1 MQIEQDC
8 LHFLAVICSIVSL
21 LSSCFLL
28 LACFLTK
35 MWKIASLRLVLYL
48 TIGNAVSS
56 IVLMLPTNEYSFMCG
71 FQEHVLNFTLFYELI
86 WGVLLFYYAYLR
98 VVREQKFT
106 KIMEVRFLAIALVP
120 SLLCSLPLFVSDTM
134 GDNCWK
140 DPHTPLE
147 VVVSSYGFLALYPIG
162 VLFCCI
168 SLLGVNMHFR
178 ERIEKG
184 GNNKSRLAKLRLVI
198 RYTLMIYGYSLILYI
213 YSILSLFDWPNRV
226 FGFLSIF
233 SHASCGLFTLTLF
246 ISTTKVR
253 QILDEHFKTQ
263 SPPVDIL
270 HEDSDKFTS
279 VSSPLYSG
287 LSD

>member
-1 MQIEQDC
+1 M
-8 LHFLAVICSIVSL
+8 
-21 LSSCFLL
+21 SSCFLI
-28 LACFLTK
+28 LACFMMK

-48 TIGNAVSS
+48 TIGNAISS
-56 IVLMLPTNEYSFMCG
+56 IVFMLPTNEYSFMCG

-98 VVREQKFT
+98 VVRGQKFT
-106 KIMEVRFLAIALVP
+106 KIMEIRFLAIALVP

-162 VLFCCI
+162 ILFCCI
-168 SLLGVNMHFR
+168 SLLGIYLYFR
-178 ERIEKG
+178 EKRAKG
-184 GNNKSRLAKLRLVI
+184 EQNNESKIAKLILVG
-198 RYTLMIYGYSLILYI
+198 RYTFMIYSYSLILYI
-213 YSILSLFDWPNRV
+213 YSIMSLFNWPNRV
-226 FGFLSIF
+226 FGFLSVF
-233 SHASCGLFTLTLF
+233 SHASCGLFTLTIF

-253 QILDEHFKTQ
+253 QIFDEHFKTQ
-263 SPPVDIL
+263 NPPVDIL
-270 HEDSDKFTS
+270 YEDSDNFKS
-279 VSSPLYSG
+279 ASSPLYSG